1 MPPRM
6 CYDMTEVTNIAE
18 GRLCH
23 LGEYRSAFAL
33 NKEVFL
39 RGMLAEP
46 IQAKWKRGDN
56 ISSRY
61 EYDNAT
67 MTSEYY

>member
-6 CYDMTEVTNIAE
+6 HYDMTEITNVAE

-23 LGEYRSAFAL
+23 LGECRSAFAL

-39 RGMLAEP
+39 REMVAEP
-46 IQAKWKRGDN
+46 SQAKWKR
-56 ISSRY
+56 
-61 EYDNAT
+61 ET
-67 MTSEYY
+67 TSQANVDMIMLQ